1 MTGTV
6 LLVDDDP
13 AIRELFSIYLGLSGY
28 TSREADGGS
37 ACLEEMRNHRP
48 DIIILD
54 MMMEPMDGWETLQ
67 AIQNNPAW
75 HEIPVLIIT
84 GKPPTVE
91 EILRYGGLIEDFI
104 IKPVDFGTVI
114 GSLPRILTSCRVLAS
129 EINRVTG
136 AGTDPETAAEYA
148 WLLRMDRIVHN
159 LKNQLGAPEW
169 TDPEPFRHNRVRLLR
184 LHRDLG
190 FPDHLLGP
198 EEGR

>member
-13 AIRELFSIYLGLSGY
+13 EIRELFSIYLGMRGY
-28 TSREADGGS
+28 TAREADGGS
-37 ACLEEMRNHRP
+37 ACLEEMQKHRP

-67 AIQNNPAW
+67 AIRNKPAGQ
-75 HEIPVLIIT
+75 EIPVLIIT

-91 EILRYGGLIEDFI
+91 EILRYGGDIEDFI
-104 IKPVDFGTVI
+104 FKPVDFGTVI
-114 GSLPRILTSCRVLAS
+114 ESLPRILTSRRVLAS
-129 EINRVTG
+129 EINGVTS
-136 AGTDPETAAEYA
+136 AGIDPESAAEYA

-169 TDPEPFRHNRVRLLR
+169 TDPEPFKHNRVRLLQ
-184 LHRDLG
+184 LHHDLG
-190 FPDHLLGP
+190 FPDHLLDP
-198 EEGR
+198 EERR